1 MINKELLKRI
11 QSVIIVSIL
20 CFTSC
25 IYNQVNPQRYKGCV
39 VIDKD
44 SVVGLNLRLKLTKHL
59 SDSLYKDYM
68 WISVPKYEIE
78 HYEIGDTIK

>member
-25 IYNQVNPQRYKGCV
+25 TDVNPERYKGCV
-39 VIDKD
+39 VIEKADFT
-44 SVVGLNLRLKLTKHL
+44 LRLKLTKHL
-59 SDSLYKDYM
+59 SDSLNSRINKDYI
-68 WISVPKYEIE
+68 WIYVPKWEIE